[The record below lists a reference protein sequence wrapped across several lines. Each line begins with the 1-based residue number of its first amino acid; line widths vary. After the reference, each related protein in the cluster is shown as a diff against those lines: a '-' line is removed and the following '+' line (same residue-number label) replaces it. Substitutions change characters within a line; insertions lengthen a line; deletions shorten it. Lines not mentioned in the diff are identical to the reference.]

1 MLEQTKSGGRIMPL
15 NVIRKEIEAEREIGY
30 KYLQVLGRAEA
41 LVPGAGREA
50 IDVLLWD
57 ANAAIIRADVQ
68 NDRVVLDGTLSCQ
81 AVYRQGEE
89 NSLRA
94 LSAKSTISQVT
105 EIPGA
110 QGGMLSRVHPVVEG
124 VEARYEN
131 GHMVFLVSLGIH
143 VRVMKLE
150 PLEII
155 EGIEDGENLE
165 TLYKEICLT
174 KLAAE
179 ASETAVLTERV
190 ELPRSLDARATLMDW
205 GCVSID
211 SSEPDLGGVRVKG
224 RATVETLVASGIE
237 GRPAVLVKYPIE
249 FDKLIELPEW
259 LSRNACVMPSIRSIR
274 TQLEPPEED
283 EDGTLLIQADVHF
296 SIASN
301 MTECVSALADVY
313 STSGSAAMAQTEDY
327 SACIRAICLRSTE
340 TVRGTV
346 LLEEGAPAVG
356 SVIAVRVLPNIAE
369 VRSGDGKTTVSG
381 LLDAGVLYMAVG
393 SDLPA
398 SANTQLPFEIELPGE
413 LGDEAVIL
421 LHTAAAEANALMSD
435 RLEMKITLNIDS
447 EARLQENFSLATD
460 VAEEGEIMRR
470 PGYVICWP
478 DDGDDAWSI
487 GRRYG
492 VPSGEIS
499 AAMGGRKIMPGNP
512 LVLRI

>member
-1 MLEQTKSGGRIMPL
+1 MPL
-15 NVIRKEIEAEREIGY
+15 NVIRKEIEVEREVGY

-57 ANAAIIRADVQ
+57 ANAVIIRVDVQ
-68 NDRVVLDGTLSCQ
+68 NDRVVMDGNLNCQ

-89 NSLRA
+89 ASLRA

-110 QGGMLSRVHPVVEG
+110 QGGMLSRVHPVVEN

-131 GHMVFLVSLGIH
+131 GHMVFLVSLGVY

-150 PLEII
+150 PVEII
-155 EGIEDGENLE
+155 DGLGDGEGLE
-165 TLYKEICLT
+165 TRFQQLCLT

-179 ASETAVLTERV
+179 ATETAVFTERV
-190 ELPRSLDARATLMDW
+190 ELPQALDARATLMDW
-205 GCVSID
+205 GSVAID

-224 RATVETLVASGIE
+224 RALIETLIASGIE

-259 LSRNACVMPSIRSIR
+259 LSQNACVTPSIRSIR

-283 EDGTLLIQADVHF
+283 DEGTLLMQADVHF
-296 SIASN
+296 DITAN
-301 MTECVSALADVY
+301 MQECVNALTDAY
-313 STSGSAAMAQTEDY
+313 ATSGARIETKMQQLSLCTDAV
-327 SACIRAICLRSTE
+327 CLHFLD

-346 LLEEGAPAVG
+346 LLDADAPAVG
-356 SVIAVRVLPNIAE
+356 SVIAVRIQPNIAE
-369 VRSGDGKTTVSG
+369 IVADGGKSRLSG
-381 LLDAGVLYMAVG
+381 LLDATVLYMPTG

-398 SANTQLPFEIELPGE
+398 SAHAQQPFEVELPGN
-413 LGDEAVIL
+413 LGDQAAICISVS
-421 LHTAAAEANALMSD
+421 AAEANALMSD
-435 RLEMKITLNIDS
+435 RLEMKIGLNID
-447 EARLQENFSLATD
+447 
-460 VAEEGEIMRR
+460 AETRIQQDFNIVTELSEGEELQRR
-470 PGYVICWP
+470 PGYIICWP
-478 DDGDDAWSI
+478 ESDEDAWCI
-487 GRRYG
+487 GKRYA
-492 VPSGEIS
+492 VPGANLKDSKVE
-499 AAMGGRKIMPGNP
+499 AGRP